1 MYRDFWEPYIAAN
14 LHLYTVPLALFLRRS
29 RELDFSPREFQRSLN
44 TVRRVLRVFCPEV
57 VAVINKLLRKEAGST
72 WTAVLGLHE
81 ASLGGFAP
89 PPSKLGLA
97 SLQDD
102 MHNLLEEMYSQ
113 HMKKVDGMDFFD
125 RTAAAIEGI
134 FGGGASAGEEK
145 ELRQVISHAKGIVGF
160 PADFEIIPKNRASSD
175 TYSRGLDK
183 GGMPDRAKNG
193 LFSPTGIERIAT
205 GSAKCSPIDIGYF
218 GDRMQSRPQ
227 SFEIACLIPFLVTLS
242 NILNTQCGIHV
253 NTVEGFVEKDVIFPR
268 RFNLRF
274 LADQRNIVLIAV
286 SFWLLTKMI

>member
-44 TVRRVLRVFCPEV
+44 TVRRVLRVFSPEV
-57 VAVINKLLRKEAGST
+57 VAVINKLLRKEGDSK
-72 WTAVLGLHE
+72 WAVVLDQHE

-89 PPSKLGLA
+89 PPSDLGLA
-97 SLQDD
+97 SCQDD

-125 RTAAAIEGI
+125 RTIAVIEGI

-145 ELRQVISHAKGIVGF
+145 ELRQVILHAKGIVGF

-175 TYSRGLDK
+175 AYSGGLDK

-218 GDRMQSRPQ
+218 GDRMHSRPQ
-227 SFEIACLIPFLVTLS
+227 SFEIACLIPLLVSLS
-242 NILNTQCGIHV
+242 NILNTHCGIHV
-253 NTVEGFVEKDVIFPR
+253 STVEGFVENDAIFPR

-274 LADQRNIVLIAV
+274 LADKRNIVFLAV
-286 SFWLLTKMI
+286 SFWLLTKR